1 VDDVCGTI
9 SCCEA
14 LPLPHVMA
22 CFDAGAHVRA
32 EDILTVPLPE
42 KETVIFLS
50 LSLLSLYPSLY
61 PF

>member
-1 VDDVCGTI
+1 MDDVCGTI

-32 EDILTVPLPE
+32 EDILTVPLPD
-42 KETVIFLS
+42 KDTVIFLS
-50 LSLLSLYPSLY
+50 LYPCSV
-61 PF
+61 